1 MSQPV
6 DPFTLL
12 AQIGVTTP
20 RTSHPVAPPLYQ
32 TATFWADDI
41 DIFGEM
47 ATTPLHPAFYTRYGN
62 PTTRAFEDA
71 LTALEGGEAALATA
85 SGMGAIAAT
94 LMGLVASGEHVVAQD
109 VIYGGTRG
117 LLSDIAPRL
126 GIDVTFV
133 DQTDTGA
140 FARAMQPNTR
150 LFILESPCN
159 PMMTLT
165 DLRAV
170 ARIARSAGVATLVD
184 NTIASPINQQPLS
197 FGIDLV
203 MHSATKYIGGHSDIS
218 AGVIIGSKQ
227 KVCAIWEKA
236 YLLGATL
243 DPFAAWLGL
252 RGLRTL
258 PMRIARQNETAM
270 IVAKHLA
277 SHPLVSNVHYAGLET
292 HPQHALAREQMT
304 GFGGVLSFEVPG
316 GLEQAK
322 AVVEALDIA
331 HQSASF
337 GSFSSLVVH
346 PAAMWAGMMSAE
358 QLGGAGV
365 PAGLI
370 RLAVGFEDPAMIM
383 ADLDKALESA
393 AGIPIATPAPRSGS

>member
-1 MSQPV
+1 MTQPV

-12 AQIGVTTP
+12 ARIAVTTP
-20 RTSHPVAPPLYQ
+20 TTSHPVAPPLYQ
-32 TATFWADDI
+32 TATFWSDDI
-41 DIFGEM
+41 DTFLDM
-47 ATTPLHPAFYTRYGN
+47 ATAPLHPAFYTRYGN
-62 PTTRAFEDA
+62 PTTRAFEKA

-94 LMGLVASGEHVVAQD
+94 LMALVASGEHVVAQD
-109 VIYGGTRG
+109 VIYGGTKG

-133 DQTDTGA
+133 DQTDAGA
-140 FARAMQPNTR
+140 FARAVQPNTR

-159 PMMTLT
+159 PMMTIT

-170 ARIARSAGVATLVD
+170 AQIARSAGVATLVD

-203 MHSATKYIGGHSDIS
+203 MHSATKYIGGHSDLS
-218 AGVIIGSKQ
+218 AGVIIGSKE
-227 KVCAIWEKA
+227 KIAAIWEKA
-236 YLLGATL
+236 FLLGATL

-258 PMRIARQNETAM
+258 PMRVARQNDTAM
-270 IVAKHLA
+270 AVATHLA
-277 SHPLVSNVHYAGLET
+277 THPLVSTVRYAGLET
-292 HPQHALAREQMT
+292 HLQHALAREQMT
-304 GFGGVLSFEVPG
+304 GFGGVLSFEVRG
-316 GLEQAK
+316 GLDQAS

-337 GSFSSLVVH
+337 GSFSSLVVQ

-358 QLGGAGV
+358 QLGEAGV

-370 RLAVGFEDPAMIM
+370 RLAVGFEDPATIICRPGQG
-383 ADLDKALESA
+383 AWIHCRDVD
-393 AGIPIATPAPRSGS
+393 GDT